1 MRSRV
6 ILVDGYN
13 VIRHAPELLAAE
25 RRSLASGREALL
37 AQIRATYQSATHR
50 VIVVFDGDGPAERRS
65 PLVGLA
71 RGQVIYTARSV
82 AADAVIVRLAAE
94 ERLRADDVRDVVVVT
109 RDADLRWRASE
120 RGAASAHP
128 DELRAKL
135 HEAPRDVAHR
145 ARHRAAIRSAWDK
158 DADGDDERPAPDRR
172 RGNPRKAPRRRRT
185 QRDDF
190 L

>member
-37 AQIRATYQSATHR
+37 AQIRAAYQSATHR
-50 VIVVFDGDGPAERRS
+50 VIVVFDGDGPAETCS
-65 PLVGLA
+65 PLAGMA

-82 AADAVIVRLAAE
+82 TADAVIVRLAAE
-94 ERLRADDVRDVVVVT
+94 ERPRADDVMVVT
-109 RDADLRWRASE
+109 RDAELRWHASAH
-120 RGAASAHP
+120 GAASAHP
-128 DELRAKL
+128 DELRTKF
-135 HEAPRDVAHR
+135 HQAPRDVAQR
-145 ARHRAAIRSAWDK
+145 ARHRAAIRSAWDN
-158 DADGDDERPAPDRR
+158 DADDERPAPDRR
-172 RGNPRKAPRRRRT
+172 RGNPRKARRRT

>member
-37 AQIRATYQSATHR
+37 VQIRATYQSAPHR
-50 VIVVFDGDGPAERRS
+50 VTVVFDGDGPAETRS
-65 PLVGLA
+65 PLAGVA
-71 RGQVIYTARSV
+71 HGQVIYTARSV
-82 AADAVIVRLAAE
+82 TADAVIVRLAAE
-94 ERLRADDVRDVVVVT
+94 ECLRAVDVVVVT
-109 RDADLRWRASE
+109 RDTELRRHASE
-120 RGAASAHP
+120 HGAASAHP

-135 HEAPRDVAHR
+135 YDAPRDVAHR

-158 DADGDDERPAPDRR
+158 DAEDERPAPDRR

>member
-37 AQIRATYQSATHR
+37 AQIRAAYQSATHH
-50 VIVVFDGDGPAERRS
+50 VIVVFDGDGPAETHS
-65 PLVGLA
+65 ALAGLA
-71 RGQVIYTARSV
+71 RGQVIYTTRSV
-82 AADAVIVRLAAE
+82 TADAVIVRLTGE
-94 ERLRADDVRDVVVVT
+94 ERLRADEVVVVT
-109 RDADLRWRASE
+109 RDADLRRHAGNY
-120 RGAASAHP
+120 GAASARP
-128 DELRAKL
+128 EELRAKF
-135 HEAPRDVAHR
+135 HNAPRDVAHR
-145 ARHRAAIRSAWDK
+145 ARHRAAMRSAWDN

-185 QRDDF
+185 QRDDI

>member
-37 AQIRATYQSATHR
+37 AQIRAAYQSAPHR
-50 VIVVFDGDGPAERRS
+50 VIVVFDGDGPAETRS
-65 PLVGLA
+65 ALVGLG
-71 RGQVIYTARSV
+71 RGQVIYTARGMT
-82 AADAVIVRLAAE
+82 ADAVIVRLTVE
-94 ERLRADDVRDVVVVT
+94 ERVGSDDVVVVT
-109 RDADLRWRASE
+109 RDANLRRHAGDY
-120 RGAASAHP
+120 GAASARP
-128 DELRAKL
+128 QDLRAKL
-135 HEAPRDVAHR
+135 HDAPRDVAQR
-145 ARHRAAIRSAWDK
+145 ARHRAAIRSIWDK
-158 DADGDDERPAPDRR
+158 DAEGDDEWPAPDRG

>member
-1 MRSRV
+1 
-6 ILVDGYN
+6 
-13 VIRHAPELLAAE
+13 LLAAE

-37 AQIRATYQSATHR
+37 AQIRAAYQSATHR
-50 VIVVFDGDGPAERRS
+50 VIVIFDGDGPAETRS
-65 PLVGLA
+65 PLAGLA

-82 AADAVIVRLAAE
+82 TADAVIVRLAAQ
-94 ERLRADDVRDVVVVT
+94 ERLRADDVVVVT

-128 DELRAKL
+128 DGLRAKL
-135 HEAPRDVAHR
+135 HEAPRDVAQR
-145 ARHRAAIRSAWDK
+145 ARHRAAIRSAWDN
-158 DADGDDERPAPDRR
+158 DADGDGERPAPDRK

-185 QRDDF
+185 QHDDF

>member
-1 MRSRV
+1 MGSRV

-37 AQIRATYQSATHR
+37 AQIRAAYQSATHR
-50 VIVVFDGDGPAERRS
+50 VIVVFDGDGPAETCS
-65 PLVGLA
+65 PLKGMA
-71 RGQVIYTARSV
+71 RGQVIYTGRNV
-82 AADAVIVRLAAE
+82 TADTVIVRLAAE
-94 ERLRADDVRDVVVVT
+94 ECLRAGDVVVIT
-109 RDADLRWRASE
+109 RDADLRRHASE
-120 RGAASAHP
+120 HGAASALP
-128 DELRAKL
+128 DDLRAKM
-135 HEAPRDVAHR
+135 HDTPRDVAHR
-145 ARHRAAIRSAWDK
+145 ARHRAAIRSAWDN

-172 RGNPRKAPRRRRT
+172 RGNPRKAPRQRRT

>member
-37 AQIRATYQSATHR
+37 AQIRATYQSAAHR
-50 VIVVFDGDGPAERRS
+50 VIVVFDGDGPAESRS
-65 PLVGLA
+65 PLAGLA

-82 AADAVIVRLAAE
+82 TADAVIVRLAAE
-94 ERLRADDVRDVVVVT
+94 ERLRADDVMDVVVVT
-109 RDADLRWRASE
+109 RDAGLRHHANE
-120 RGAASAHP
+120 HGAASAHP
-128 DELRAKL
+128 DELRAKM
-135 HEAPRDVAHR
+135 HEAPRDVAQR
-145 ARHRAAIRSAWDK
+145 ARHRAAIRSAWDS
-158 DADGDDERPAPDRR
+158 DPDDERPTPDRR

>member
-37 AQIRATYQSATHR
+37 AQICSAYQSATHR
-50 VIVVFDGDGPAERRS
+50 VIVVFDGDGPSETRS
-65 PLVGLA
+65 PLAGLA
-71 RGQVIYTARSV
+71 RGQVIYTPRSIT
-82 AADAVIVRLAAE
+82 ADTVIVRLAEE
-94 ERLRADDVRDVVVVT
+94 ERLRADDVVVVT
-109 RDADLRWRASE
+109 RDADLRHHAGAH
-120 RGAASAHP
+120 GAASAHP

-145 ARHRAAIRSAWDK
+145 ARHRAAIRSAWDNES
-158 DADGDDERPAPDRR
+158 DDERPAPGRR

-185 QRDDF
+185 QRDDSF
-190 L
+190 

>member
-13 VIRHAPELLAAE
+13 VIRHAPALLAAE

-37 AQIRATYQSATHR
+37 GQICAAYQSAPHR
-50 VIVVFDGDGPAERRS
+50 VIVVFDGDGPAETRS
-65 PLVGLA
+65 ALVGLA
-71 RGQVIYTARSV
+71 RGQVIYTARGTT
-82 AADAVIVRLAAE
+82 ADAVIVRMADE
-94 ERLRADDVRDVVVVT
+94 ERVGADDVVVVT
-109 RDADLRWRASE
+109 RDADLRWHASE
-120 RGAASAHP
+120 HGAASAHP
-128 DELRAKL
+128 NDLRTKL
-135 HEAPRDVAHR
+135 HDAPRDVAHR

-158 DADGDDERPAPDRR
+158 DADGDDEWPAPDRR
-172 RGNPRKAPRRRRT
+172 HGNPRKAPRRRRT

>member
-37 AQIRATYQSATHR
+37 AQIRAAYQSATHR
-50 VIVVFDGDGPAERRS
+50 VIVVFDGDGPAETCS
-65 PLVGLA
+65 PLAGMA

-82 AADAVIVRLAAE
+82 TADAVIVRLAAE
-94 ERLRADDVRDVVVVT
+94 ERPRADDVMVVT
-109 RDADLRWRASE
+109 RDAELRWHASAH
-120 RGAASAHP
+120 GAASAHP

-135 HEAPRDVAHR
+135 QEAPRDVAQR
-145 ARHRAAIRSAWDK
+145 ARHRAAIRSAWDS
-158 DADGDDERPAPDRR
+158 DGDDARPAPDRR
-172 RGNPRKAPRRRRT
+172 HGNSRKAPRRRRI

>member
-37 AQIRATYQSATHR
+37 AQIRAAYQSATHR
-50 VIVVFDGDGPAERRS
+50 VIVIFDGDGPAETRS
-65 PLVGLA
+65 PLAGLA

-82 AADAVIVRLAAE
+82 TADAVIVRLAAE
-94 ERLRADDVRDVVVVT
+94 ERPRADDVVVVT
-109 RDADLRWRASE
+109 RDTDLRWHASE
-120 RGAASAHP
+120 HGAASAHP
-128 DELRAKL
+128 DDLRAKF
-135 HEAPRDVAHR
+135 HEAPRDVAQR
-145 ARHRAAIRSAWDK
+145 ARHRAAIRSAWDN

-172 RGNPRKAPRRRRT
+172 RGNPRKAPRRRRIE
-185 QRDDF
+185 RDDF

>member
-37 AQIRATYQSATHR
+37 AQVRAAYHGAPHR
-50 VIVVFDGDGPAERRS
+50 LIVVFDGDGPAETRMA
-65 PLVGLA
+65 LGGLE
-71 RGQVIYTARSV
+71 RGQVIYTVRGV
-82 AADAVIVRLAAE
+82 TADVVIVRLAAA
-94 ERLRADDVRDVVVVT
+94 ERSYASEVVVVT
-109 RDADLRWRASE
+109 RDSELRRYA
-120 RGAASAHP
+120 RDHGAASARP
-128 DELRAKL
+128 EVLRARF

-145 ARHRAAIRSAWDK
+145 ARHRAAIRSAWESDP
-158 DADGDDERPAPDRR
+158 DDERPAPNRR
-172 RGNPRKAPRRRRT
+172 RGNPRKAPRRRRAQT
-185 QRDDF
+185 EDF

>member
-37 AQIRATYQSATHR
+37 AQIRAAYQSATHR
-50 VIVVFDGDGPAERRS
+50 VIVVFDGDGPAETRS
-65 PLVGLA
+65 PLAGLA
-71 RGQVIYTARSV
+71 RGEVIYSARGMT
-82 AADAVIVRLAAE
+82 ADAVIVRLAAQ
-94 ERLRADDVRDVVVVT
+94 ERLRADDVMVVT
-109 RDADLRWRASE
+109 CDADLRWHASE
-120 RGAASAHP
+120 QGAASAHA
-128 DELRAKL
+128 DELRAKF
-135 HEAPRDVAHR
+135 HQAPRDVAQR

-172 RGNPRKAPRRRRT
+172 HGNPRKGPRRRRT

>member
-37 AQIRATYQSATHR
+37 AQIRASYQRAAHR
-50 VIVVFDGDGPAERRS
+50 VVVIFDGDGPAETRS
-65 PLVGLA
+65 PLTGLA

-82 AADAVIVRLAAE
+82 TADAVIVRLAAE
-94 ERLRADDVRDVVVVT
+94 ERPGANDVVVVT
-109 RDADLRWRASE
+109 RDADLRWHASE
-120 RGAASAHP
+120 HGAASAHP
-128 DELRAKL
+128 DDLRAKL
-135 HEAPRDVAHR
+135 HDAPRDVTQR
-145 ARHRAAIRSAWDK
+145 ARHRAAIRSAWNSDP
-158 DADGDDERPAPDRR
+158 DDERPAPDRR
-172 RGNPRKAPRRRRT
+172 RGNPRKVPRRRRA
-185 QRDDF
+185 QRNDF

>member
-50 VIVVFDGDGPAERRS
+50 VIVVFDGDGPAETRS
-65 PLVGLA
+65 PLAGLA

-82 AADAVIVRLAAE
+82 TADAVIVRLAAE
-94 ERLRADDVRDVVVVT
+94 ERLLADDVVVVT
-109 RDADLRWRASE
+109 RDADLRHHASE
-120 RGAASAHP
+120 HGAASAHP
-128 DELRAKL
+128 DELRTKL
-135 HEAPRDVAHR
+135 HEAPRDVAQR
-145 ARHRAAIRSAWDK
+145 ARHRAAIRRVWDK

-172 RGNPRKAPRRRRT
+172 RGNPRKAPRRRRA
-185 QRDDF
+185 QRDDY

>member
-1 MRSRV
+1 V

-37 AQIRATYQSATHR
+37 AQIRAAYQGATYR
-50 VIVVFDGDGPAERRS
+50 VIVVFDGDGPAETRS
-65 PLVGLA
+65 PLAGLA

-82 AADAVIVRLAAE
+82 TADAVIVRLAAE
-94 ERLRADDVRDVVVVT
+94 ERLRADDVVVVT
-109 RDADLRWRASE
+109 RDADLRHQASE
-120 RGAASAHP
+120 HGAASAHP

-135 HEAPRDVAHR
+135 HEAPRDVAQR

-158 DADGDDERPAPDRR
+158 DADCDDERPAPDRR
-172 RGNPRKAPRRRRT
+172 HGNPRKAPRRRRI

>member
-37 AQIRATYQSATHR
+37 AQIRAAYQRAAHR
-50 VIVVFDGDGPAERRS
+50 VIVVFDGDGPAETRS
-65 PLVGLA
+65 PLAGLA

-82 AADAVIVRLAAE
+82 TADVVIVRLAAE
-94 ERLRADDVRDVVVVT
+94 ERSHTHDVVVVT
-109 RDADLRWRASE
+109 RDADLRHHASE
-120 RGAASAHP
+120 HGAASAHP

-135 HEAPRDVAHR
+135 HDAPRDGAQR
-145 ARHRAAIRSAWDK
+145 ARHRAAIRSAWDS
-158 DADGDDERPAPDRR
+158 DPDDERPAPDRR

>member
-37 AQIRATYQSATHR
+37 AQVRATYQGATHR
-50 VIVVFDGDGPAERRS
+50 VIVVFDGDGPAETRS
-65 PLVGLA
+65 PLAGLA

-82 AADAVIVRLAAE
+82 TADAVIVRLAAE
-94 ERLRADDVRDVVVVT
+94 ERLRSDDVLDVVVVT
-109 RDADLRWRASE
+109 RDADLRWHASAH
-120 RGAASAHP
+120 GAASAHP
-128 DELRAKL
+128 DELRTKL
-135 HEAPRDVAHR
+135 HEAPRDVAQR
-145 ARHRAAIRSAWDK
+145 ARHRAAIRSAWDN
-158 DADGDDERPAPDRR
+158 DGDDERPAPDRR
-172 RGNPRKAPRRRRT
+172 RGNPRKAPRPRHSP
-185 QRDDF
+185 RDDF